1 MTSLL
6 VRLFVKNHRDTASPA
21 VRAAIGRLAG
31 LTGIV
36 CNLLLSLGKLIIGL
50 LADSVSI
57 IADAANNT
65 SDAASSIVTL
75 FAFRMS
81 QKPADKDHPY
91 GHARYEYVAGLLV
104 SVLILVIG
112 GQLAMNA
119 ADKIFH
125 PAPTQFSLVSFAV
138 LAGSILL
145 KLWMA
150 LFYRS
155 LGKRIAST
163 ALRATAADCRND
175 VIATAAVLAASGAE
189 YLWGVRIDGYMGL
202 AVAVFIL
209 WSGCKLVRETI
220 SPLLGMQA
228 DKEQIAALEDLVLSH
243 EKVLGIHD
251 LLIHDYG
258 PGRCFAS
265 IHAELSAAED
275 PLACHAVIDAI
286 EHQAL
291 DTLGIRLVIHCDPV
305 DTADEE
311 HMALRALT
319 ERLVSAIDAR
329 MSLHDFHVVTVD
341 GVTRLHFDLTLPFA
355 LHDKHAVIQTRL
367 ESALAAHG
375 APYETVIEFDGIE

>member
-1 MTSLL
+1 MTALL
-6 VRLFVKNHRDTASPA
+6 LHLFVKNHRNTASPA

-36 CNLLLSLGKLIIGL
+36 CNVLLSLAKLVIGL

-75 FAFRMS
+75 FAFRLS

-104 SVLILVIG
+104 SILILVIG
-112 GQLAMNA
+112 GQLAANA
-119 ADKIFH
+119 MDKIFH
-125 PAPTQFSLVSFAV
+125 PAPTQFSAISFAV
-138 LAGSILL
+138 LTGSILV
-145 KLWMA
+145 KLWMT

-155 LGKRIAST
+155 LAKRITSST
-163 ALRATAADCRND
+163 LRATSTDCRND
-175 VIATAAVLAASGAE
+175 VIATSAVLAASVAE

-202 AVAVFIL
+202 AVAIFIL
-209 WSGCKLVRETI
+209 CSGCKLVRETI

-265 IHAELSAAED
+265 IHAELSAVED
-275 PLACHAVIDAI
+275 PMVCHAVIDAI
-286 EHQAL
+286 EHRAL
-291 DTLGIRLVIHCDPV
+291 DELGVRLVIHYDPV
-305 DTADEE
+305 DDRDPETC
-311 HMALRALT
+311 ALRRLTAEIALT
-319 ERLVSAIDAR
+319 IDERI
-329 MSLHDFHVVTVD
+329 SLHDFHIVETN
-341 GVTRLHFDLTLPFA
+341 GEKQLHFDLSLPYA
-355 LHDKHAVIQTRL
+355 LHDDRAIIQTQI
-367 ESALAAHG
+367 EAALTVKG
-375 APYETVIEFDGIE
+375 YPYITVIEFDGIE